1 VSETA
6 LMLRMGNN
14 GKKKM
19 RDFVIISCKVFTVT
33 EKYDIAYILVNYQY
47 ILESLLMAF
56 TLPKFNLQYDTAYL
70 NAFTFFVL
78 KPNITWLFM

>member
-1 VSETA
+1 MQIFLLLLCIKIIGEILYIPYALWLLFIKSTVSETA
-6 LMLRMGNN
+6 LMLRLGNN

-47 ILESLLMAF
+47 ILES
-56 TLPKFNLQYDTAYL
+56 
-70 NAFTFFVL
+70 
-78 KPNITWLFM
+78 